1 MPFAFPKEQ
10 LFLVSSCCQKL
21 SVPYNPWKNGKSIPW
36 NKSPDMKEWMT
47 QSDPPKE
54 ATMFEIMDG
63 RPQFFFSSKMI
74 RYFIER
80 TVPSVFFL
88 KGNYK

>member
-1 MPFAFPKEQ
+1 
-10 LFLVSSCCQKL
+10 
-21 SVPYNPWKNGKSIPW
+21 
-36 NKSPDMKEWMT
+36 MKEWMT